1 MTNKEAAPNT
11 QENSRLFSSEGKTVR
26 VLSTSLGIA
35 LLANA
40 FLIPGE
46 PALAS
51 GSGTSEPTLVEWSS
65 EEVKAYFDQNV
76 DWSLPIS
83 AEEQSAQSGQ
93 EDHAGGT
100 TIINNYG
107 GYGGFGWENLLL
119 YHLLFNSG
127 TNYSSSTWHKNNR
140 GYYPGTTTPYTPRTY
155 SSGSFQ
161 SKPVAGSVVPPK
173 TSASTKGSIIRR
185 STSSQSGGIGGK
197 SGSLGSSSSSKSGS
211 GTSSGFFGG

>member
-1 MTNKEAAPNT
+1 MANQEATPKT
-11 QENSRLFSSEGKTVR
+11 QENSRLFSSEGKPVR

-46 PALAS
+46 PAMAS

-76 DWSLPIS
+76 DWSLPIQT
-83 AEEQSAQSGQ
+83 EEQSGQ
-93 EDHAGGT
+93 EETSGGT
-100 TIINNYG
+100 TIVNHYG
-107 GYGGFGWENLLL
+107 GYGGFGWDDLLL

-185 STSSQSGGIGGK
+185 STSSTSGGIGGN
-197 SGSLGSSSSSKSGS
+197 SGSLGSSSSSKSSS
-211 GTSSGFFGG
+211 GTSKGFFGG

>member
-1 MTNKEAAPNT
+1 MTNREVDT
-11 QENSRLFSSEGKTVR
+11 ERQESSRQFSSEGKPMR

-51 GSGTSEPTLVEWSS
+51 ASNGNEPALVEWSN

-76 DWSLPIS
+76 DWSLPIPQ
-83 AEEQSAQSGQ
+83 EEENSQDNS
-93 EDHAGGT
+93 GGT
-100 TIINNYG
+100 TVVNHYG
-107 GYGGFGWENLLL
+107 GYGGFGWDNLLL

-127 TNYSSSTWHKNNR
+127 TNYSSSTWHKNNK

-155 SSGSFQ
+155 STGSFQ

-185 STSSQSGGIGGK
+185 STSSSSGGIGGN
-197 SGSLGSSSSSKSGS
+197 SGSLGSSSSSKNSS
-211 GTSSGFFGG
+211 GTSKGFFGG

>member
-1 MTNKEAAPNT
+1 MANKEATSKA
-11 QENSRLFSSEGKTVR
+11 QENSRLFSSEGKPVR

-46 PALAS
+46 PAWAS
-51 GSGTSEPTLVEWSS
+51 GSGSSEPTLVEWSN
-65 EEVKAYFDQNV
+65 EEVKAYFDKNV
-76 DWSLPIS
+76 DWSLPIPV
-83 AEEQSAQSGQ
+83 EEQGSQ
-93 EDHAGGT
+93 EEIKTSGGT
-100 TIINNYG
+100 TIINHYG
-107 GYGGFGWENLLL
+107 GYGGFGWDDLLL

-140 GYYPGTTTPYTPRTY
+140 GYYPGTTKPYTPRTY

-173 TSASTKGSIIRR
+173 TSTSTKGSIIRR
-185 STSSQSGGIGGK
+185 STSSKSGGIGGK

-211 GTSSGFFGG
+211 GTSKGFFGG

>member
-1 MTNKEAAPNT
+1 MANQEATPKT
-11 QENSRLFSSEGKTVR
+11 QENSRLFSSEGKPVR

-46 PALAS
+46 PAMAS

-76 DWSLPIS
+76 DWSLPIQ
-83 AEEQSAQSGQ
+83 AEEQSGQ
-93 EDHAGGT
+93 EETSGGT
-100 TIINNYG
+100 TIVNHYG
-107 GYGGFGWENLLL
+107 GYGGFGWDDLLL

-127 TNYSSSTWHKNNR
+127 TNYSSSTWHKNNK

-185 STSSQSGGIGGK
+185 STSSTSGGIGGN
-197 SGSLGSSSSSKSGS
+197 SGSLGSSSSSKSSS
-211 GTSSGFFGG
+211 GTSKGFFGG